1 LFDPTEPGHKTGP
14 EWAAA
19 GPHGWFMNLI
29 VYTLAH
35 GEARHNVCI
44 GSLAMMPVAEPVYGW
59 LRRQGRHGLRELHRY
74 PDLAVLRHLPT
85 DQTLLMHRSA
95 AS

>member
-1 LFDPTEPGHKTGP
+1 MIRQRLSTQSDRVNEVLSHVPSCGSLFDPTEPGHKTGP

-59 LRRQGRHGLRELHRY
+59 LRRSGPAR
-74 PDLAVLRHLPT
+74 PA
-85 DQTLLMHRSA
+85 
-95 AS
+95 